1 VNAYAERDIAV
12 ARNAVQTLT
21 AMASKLEPDEL
32 EACVVPVRQAVL
44 TVGVE
49 GHELPGFS
57 QPGGL
62 NAVLTIYLAGLKRQ
76 SAEEAAH
83 GIAEMVLRTNLNSL
97 KPVTVQMIG
106 ALIRSIGERHPA
118 AGKTAILHAL
128 ATLLVKAPLFAKPF
142 IPQLQRTA
150 VKNLS
155 DPASAE
161 VRNQAAVVLGSL
173 IPMQPRVDPL
183 ITELVGVTNSAE
195 DDGVKF
201 AVLKALCEVL
211 SKAGKL
217 VGEAQKTAIS
227 SLVEQIL
234 EDGRGITHLLFCSHV
249 GNVLAIGVRLMSLLM
264 KVQPADWVR
273 TFIQSTL
280 LDGGISKNS
289 VAALNALVLDPP
301 TSLLDTEMVQEII
314 SSGIKAAQD
323 TDVVPIYIAL
333 TSGCYFRIRDPSSWE
348 DIDEFCNHR

>member
-1 VNAYAERDIAV
+1 MQAGYFFKETSRDFSRYASHWATALVSAYAERDVAV
-12 ARNAVQTLT
+12 ARSAVQTLT
-21 AMASKLEPDEL
+21 AMVSRLEPDEL
-32 EACVVPVRQAVL
+32 EDCVTPVRQAVL

-49 GHELPGFS
+49 DHELPGFG

-62 NAVLTIYLAGLKRQ
+62 NGVLTIYLAGLKRQ
-76 SAEEAAH
+76 SAEEAAN
-83 GIAEMVLRTNLNSL
+83 GIAEMVLRTSLNSL

-106 ALIRSIGERHPA
+106 TLIRAIGERHPA

-155 DPASAE
+155 DPANSD

-183 ITELVGVTNSAE
+183 VTELVGVANGAQ

-211 SKAGKL
+211 SRAGKL
-217 VGEAQKTAIS
+217 VGETQRSAIS
-227 SLVEQIL
+227 LLIEEIL
-234 EDGRGITHLLFCSHV
+234 NDGRGLVFHFKCLHV
-249 GNVLAIGVRLMSLLM
+249 QDKFWR
-264 KVQPADWVR
+264 
-273 TFIQSTL
+273 
-280 LDGGISKNS
+280 
-289 VAALNALVLDPP
+289 
-301 TSLLDTEMVQEII
+301 
-314 SSGIKAAQD
+314 SG
-323 TDVVPIYIAL
+323 Y
-333 TSGCYFRIRDPSSWE
+333 GYY
-348 DIDEFCNHR
+348 HY

>member
-1 VNAYAERDIAV
+1 
-12 ARNAVQTLT
+12 
-21 AMASKLEPDEL
+21 MASRLEPDEL
-32 EACVVPVRQAVL
+32 EGCVIPVRQAVL

-49 GHELPGFS
+49 DHDLPGFS

-62 NAVLTIYLAGLKRQ
+62 NGVLTIYLAGLKRQ

-83 GIAEMVLRTNLNSL
+83 GIAEMVTRTNLPSL

-106 ALIRSIGERHPA
+106 ALIRAIGERHPA

-155 DPASAE
+155 DPANGE

-183 ITELVGVTNSAE
+183 ITELVGVANGAQ

-211 SKAGKL
+211 SRVGKL
-217 VGEAQKTAIS
+217 VGEPQRATLS

-234 EDGRGITHLLFCSHV
+234 EDGRGI
-249 GNVLAIGVRLMSLLM
+249 
-264 KVQPADWVR
+264 Q
-273 TFIQSTL
+273 
-280 LDGGISKNS
+280 
-289 VAALNALVLDPP
+289 
-301 TSLLDTEMVQEII
+301 
-314 SSGIKAAQD
+314 
-323 TDVVPIYIAL
+323 
-333 TSGCYFRIRDPSSWE
+333 FR
-348 DIDEFCNHR
+348 FTC